1 MTKFKYPPCR
11 INPDTDKP
19 YTRHK
24 WIIPTVTRKDGMEY
38 PKVRWYEVSED
49 DGFLVYHVICERCKF
64 RDPNPARY

>member
-24 WIIPTVTRKDGMEY
+24 WIIPVQTMKDGTVI
-38 PKVRWYEVSED
+38 PKTRWESSGEC
-49 DGFLVYHVICERCKF
+49 LVYHVICERCKI
-64 RDPNPARY
+64 RHPEKIWY